1 MQLKINHT
9 DEHNDYFTLSDDKGN
24 KYPWHVRKGIK
35 QDPEKVL
42 LLIRKREYPGADFD
56 GTLEGIETWIKEGHT
71 NPEISEEYQEEVSP
85 AVFAL
90 TPDDPVMKER
100 RVEKIPVDKFADK
113 RKLIPEILKPAVF
126 ETRKRIL
133 RPEQVIKKVE
143 WVSTHPK
150 TIGLKDRIEKATTIP
165 ALKKILLEM
174 I

>member
-24 KYPWHVRKGIK
+24 KYPWHGRKGIK
-35 QDPEKVL
+35 QDPEKCMY
-42 LLIRKREYPGADFD
+42 KGAIPQPQ
-56 GTLEGIETWIKEGHT
+56 EGETPLQSMERWIKEGHT